1 MAQEYFD
8 FTNDLI
14 FRWVMEREEN
24 CLAILRAIL
33 PELKITAVK
42 RRENEHPVNYLAFDD
57 ELGVRFDAIIEDDR
71 ERFYDVE
78 MQVAN
83 QPGLGKRVRY
93 YQAQI
98 DKETLK
104 KGEDYDDLRESY
116 VIFFCAFD
124 PCGQDRRL
132 YQFHYYEDADRQLR
146 LPTNS
151 HVILLNALGTK
162 GQITPA
168 LAAVLDVMNRRR
180 DNTNPLAVR
189 LVKEIDGYNRD
200 KKRRRALMNL
210 KMRLKDEWRLGL
222 SEGFDQGRAEGKAEG
237 LSQGRAEGKA
247 EGLNQGRAEGRDE
260 MQDEMTLGLIHALQ
274 AQGMPQKQIV
284 EALALTRKIS
294 LAEAQHY
301 YEQVAQADSGG
312 EH

>member
-14 FRWVMEREEN
+14 FRWVMEHEEN
-24 CLAILRAIL
+24 CLAILRVIL

-57 ELGVRFDAIIEDDR
+57 ERGVRFDAIIEDDR

-98 DKETLK
+98 DQETLK

-132 YQFHYYEDADRQLR
+132 YQFHYYEDVDRQLR

-151 HVILLNALGTK
+151 HVILINALGTK

-180 DNTNPLAVR
+180 DNQNPLAIS
-189 LVKEIDGYNRD
+189 LAKEIDGYNRD

-210 KMRLKDEWRLGL
+210 QMRLKDEWRLGL
-222 SEGFDQGRAEGKAEG
+222 SEG
-237 LSQGRAEGKA
+237 
-247 EGLNQGRAEGRDE
+247 RAEGRDE
-260 MQDEMTLGLIHALQ
+260 TILSLIHTLQ
-274 AQGMPQKQIV
+274 IQGQTQKQIV
-284 EALALTRKIS
+284 ETLALMQKSS
-294 LAEAQHY
+294 LAEAQRY
-301 YEQVAQADSGG
+301 YDQLTEAASGG

>member
-14 FRWVMEREEN
+14 FRWVMEHEEN

-33 PELKITAVK
+33 PELKLTAVK

-57 ELGVRFDAIIEDDR
+57 ERGVRFDAIIEDDQ

-98 DKETLK
+98 DQETLK

-132 YQFHYYEDADRQLR
+132 YQFHYYEDDDRQLR

-151 HVILLNALGTK
+151 HVILINALGTK
-162 GQITPA
+162 DQITPE

-180 DNTNPLAVR
+180 DNANPLAVR
-189 LVKEIDGYNRD
+189 LVKEIDDYNRD
-200 KKRRRALMNL
+200 KKRRRTLMNL
-210 KMRLKDEWRLGL
+210 KMRLKDERRLGL
-222 SEGFDQGRAEGKAEG
+222 SEG
-237 LSQGRAEGKA
+237 
-247 EGLNQGRAEGRDE
+247 RDE
-260 MQDEMTLGLIHALQ
+260 MALDLTHALQ

-284 EALALTRKIS
+284 EALALAQKIS

-301 YEQVAQADSGG
+301 YEQLTQAANGG

>member
-33 PELKITAVK
+33 PDLKITAVK
-42 RRENEHPVNYLAFDD
+42 RRENEHPINYLAFDD
-57 ELGVRFDAIIEDDR
+57 ERGVRFDAIIEDDR

-98 DKETLK
+98 DQETLK

-124 PCGQDRRL
+124 PCGQDRWL
-132 YQFHYYEDADRQLR
+132 YQFRYYEDVDRQLR

-151 HVILLNALGTK
+151 HVILINTLGTRGK
-162 GQITPA
+162 ITPA

-180 DNTNPLAVR
+180 DNQNPLAVS

-222 SEGFDQGRAEGKAEG
+222 SEGLD
-237 LSQGRAEGKA
+237 
-247 EGLNQGRAEGRDE
+247 QGRAEGRD
-260 MQDEMTLGLIHALQ
+260 
-274 AQGMPQKQIV
+274 
-284 EALALTRKIS
+284 
-294 LAEAQHY
+294 
-301 YEQVAQADSGG
+301 
-312 EH
+312 

>member
-14 FRWVMEREEN
+14 FRWVMEHEEN

-57 ELGVRFDAIIEDDR
+57 ERGVRFDAIIEDDQ

-98 DKETLK
+98 DQETLK

-132 YQFHYYEDADRQLR
+132 YQFHYYEDDDRQLR

-151 HVILLNALGTK
+151 HVILINALGTK

-180 DNTNPLAVR
+180 DNANPLAVR
-189 LVKEIDGYNRD
+189 LVKEIDDYNRD

>member
-14 FRWVMEREEN
+14 FRWVMEHEEN

-33 PELKITAVK
+33 PDLKITAVK
-42 RRENEHPVNYLAFDD
+42 RRENEHPINYLAFDD
-57 ELGVRFDAIIEDDR
+57 ERGVRFDAIIEDDR

-83 QPGLGKRVRY
+83 QPVLGKRVRY

-98 DKETLK
+98 DQETLK

-116 VIFFCAFD
+116 VIFFCTFD

-132 YQFHYYEDADRQLR
+132 YQFHYYEDDDRQLR

-151 HVILLNALGTK
+151 HVILINALGTK

-180 DNTNPLAVR
+180 DNANPLAVS

-210 KMRLKDEWRLGL
+210 KMRLKDERRLGL
-222 SEGFDQGRAEGKAEG
+222 SE
-237 LSQGRAEGKA
+237 
-247 EGLNQGRAEGRDE
+247 GRAEGRDE
-260 MQDEMTLGLIHALQ
+260 MALGLIHALQ

-301 YEQVAQADSGG
+301 YEQVAQADNESA
-312 EH
+312 H

>member
-57 ELGVRFDAIIEDDR
+57 ERGVRFDAIIEDDQ

-83 QPGLGKRVRY
+83 QPWLGKRVRY

-98 DKETLK
+98 DQETLK

-132 YQFHYYEDADRQLR
+132 YQFHYYEDVDRQLR

-151 HVILLNALGTK
+151 HVIMINALGTK

-180 DNTNPLAVR
+180 DNANPLAVR

-210 KMRLKDEWRLGL
+210 QMRLKDEWRLGL
-222 SEGFDQGRAEGKAEG
+222 SEGRDK
-237 LSQGRAEGKA
+237 
-247 EGLNQGRAEGRDE
+247 GRAEGRDE
-260 MQDEMTLGLIHALQ
+260 TMLSLIHTLQ
-274 AQGMPQKQIV
+274 MQGQTEKQIV
-284 EALALTRKIS
+284 ETLALMQKSS
-294 LAEAQHY
+294 LAEAQRY
-301 YEQVAQADSGG
+301 YDQLTEAASGG

>member
-57 ELGVRFDAIIEDDR
+57 ERGVRFDAIIEDDQ

-98 DKETLK
+98 DQETLK

-132 YQFHYYEDADRQLR
+132 YQFHYYEDVDRQLR

-151 HVILLNALGTK
+151 HLILINALGTK

-180 DNTNPLAVR
+180 DNQNPLAVS

-210 KMRLKDEWRLGL
+210 KMRLKDERRLGL
-222 SEGFDQGRAEGKAEG
+222 SE
-237 LSQGRAEGKA
+237 
-247 EGLNQGRAEGRDE
+247 GRAEGRDE
-260 MQDEMTLGLIHALQ
+260 MALGLIHALQ

-284 EALALTRKIS
+284 EALALARKIS
-294 LAEAQHY
+294 LAEAQRY

>member
-14 FRWVMEREEN
+14 FRWVMEHEEN

-42 RRENEHPVNYLAFDD
+42 RRVNEHPVNYLAFDD
-57 ELGVRFDAIIEDDR
+57 ERGVRFDAIIEDDQ

-98 DKETLK
+98 DQETLK
-104 KGEDYDDLRESY
+104 KSEDYDDLRESY

-132 YQFHYYEDADRQLR
+132 YQFHYYEDTDRQLR

-151 HVILLNALGTK
+151 HLILINALGTK

-180 DNTNPLAVR
+180 DNANPLAVR

-222 SEGFDQGRAEGKAEG
+222 SEGLDK
-237 LSQGRAEGKA
+237 
-247 EGLNQGRAEGRDE
+247 GRAEGRDE
-260 MQDEMTLGLIHALQ
+260 TMLSLIHTLQ
-274 AQGMPQKQIV
+274 IQGQTQKQIV
-284 EALALTRKIS
+284 ETLALMQKSS
-294 LAEAQHY
+294 LAAAQRY
-301 YEQVAQADSGG
+301 YEQVAQPDNRG
-312 EH
+312 EE

>member
-57 ELGVRFDAIIEDDR
+57 ERGVRFDAIIEDDQ

-78 MQVAN
+78 MQVVN

-98 DKETLK
+98 DQETLK

-132 YQFHYYEDADRQLR
+132 YQFHYYEDDDRRLR

-151 HVILLNALGTK
+151 HVILINALGTQ

-180 DNTNPLAVR
+180 DNANPLAVR

-222 SEGFDQGRAEGKAEG
+222 SEGLDQGRAEGKVEGRAEGRAEGKAEG
-237 LSQGRAEGKA
+237 R
-247 EGLNQGRAEGRDE
+247 
-260 MQDEMTLGLIHALQ
+260 DEMTLGLIHALQ
-274 AQGMPQKQIV
+274 VQGMPQKQIV
-284 EALALTRKIS
+284 EALALARKIS

-301 YEQVAQADSGG
+301 YDQVVQATSGG

>member
-14 FRWVMEREEN
+14 FRWVMEHEEN

-33 PELKITAVK
+33 PDLKITAVK
-42 RRENEHPVNYLAFDD
+42 RRENEHPINYLAFDD
-57 ELGVRFDAIIEDDR
+57 ERGVRFDAIIEDDR

-83 QPGLGKRVRY
+83 QLGLGKRVRY
-93 YQAQI
+93 YQAQL
-98 DKETLK
+98 DQETLK

-132 YQFHYYEDADRQLR
+132 YQFHYYEDDDRQLR
-146 LPTNS
+146 LSTNS
-151 HVILLNALGTK
+151 HVILINALGTK

-180 DNTNPLAVR
+180 DNANPLAVR
-189 LVKEIDGYNRD
+189 LVKEIDDYNRD

-222 SEGFDQGRAEGKAEG
+222 SEGLDQGRAEGKAEG
-237 LSQGRAEGKA
+237 LS
-247 EGLNQGRAEGRDE
+247 QGRAEGRDE

-274 AQGMPQKQIV
+274 AQGIPQKQIV

-294 LAEAQHY
+294 LAEAQRY
-301 YEQVAQADSGG
+301 YDQLT
-312 EH
+312 

>member
-57 ELGVRFDAIIEDDR
+57 ERGVRFDAIIEDDQ

-98 DKETLK
+98 DQETLK
-104 KGEDYDDLRESY
+104 KGENYDDLRESY

-132 YQFHYYEDADRQLR
+132 YQFHYYEDVDRQLR

-151 HVILLNALGTK
+151 HVILINALGTK

-180 DNTNPLAVR
+180 DNQNPLAIS

-210 KMRLKDEWRLGL
+210 QMRLKDERRLGL
-222 SEGFDQGRAEGKAEG
+222 SE
-237 LSQGRAEGKA
+237 
-247 EGLNQGRAEGRDE
+247 GRAEGRDE
-260 MQDEMTLGLIHALQ
+260 MALGLIHALQ

-284 EALALTRKIS
+284 ESLALARKIS
-294 LAEAQHY
+294 LAEAQRY

>member
-42 RRENEHPVNYLAFDD
+42 RRENEHPVNYLVFDD
-57 ELGVRFDAIIEDDR
+57 ERGVRFDAIIEDDQ

-98 DKETLK
+98 DHETLK

-151 HVILLNALGTK
+151 HVILINALGTK
-162 GQITPA
+162 DQITPA

-180 DNTNPLAVR
+180 DNQNPLAVS

-222 SEGFDQGRAEGKAEG
+222 SEGLDQGRAEGKVEGRAEGRAEGKAEG
-237 LSQGRAEGKA
+237 R
-247 EGLNQGRAEGRDE
+247 
-260 MQDEMTLGLIHALQ
+260 DEMTLGLIYALQ

-284 EALALTRKIS
+284 EALALARKIS

-301 YEQVAQADSGG
+301 YDQVVQATSGG

>member
-24 CLAILRAIL
+24 CLVILRAIL

-57 ELGVRFDAIIEDDR
+57 ERGVRFDAIIEDDR

-98 DKETLK
+98 DQETLK

-116 VIFFCAFD
+116 IIFFCAFD

-132 YQFHYYEDADRQLR
+132 YQFHYYEDDDRQLR

-151 HVILLNALGTK
+151 HVILINALGTK

-180 DNTNPLAVR
+180 DNANPLAVR

-210 KMRLKDEWRLGL
+210 KMRLKDERRLGL
-222 SEGFDQGRAEGKAEG
+222 SE
-237 LSQGRAEGKA
+237 
-247 EGLNQGRAEGRDE
+247 GRAEGRDE
-260 MQDEMTLGLIHALQ
+260 MALGLIHALQ

-284 EALALTRKIS
+284 EALALARKIS
-294 LAEAQHY
+294 LAEAQRY

>member
-57 ELGVRFDAIIEDDR
+57 ERGVRFDAIIEDDQ

-98 DKETLK
+98 DQETLK

-132 YQFHYYEDADRQLR
+132 YQFHYYEDVDRQLR

-151 HVILLNALGTK
+151 HLILINALGTK
-162 GQITPA
+162 DQITPE

-180 DNTNPLAVR
+180 DNQNPLAIS

-210 KMRLKDEWRLGL
+210 QMRLKDEWRLGL

-237 LSQGRAEGKA
+237 
-247 EGLNQGRAEGRDE
+247 RDE
-260 MQDEMTLGLIHALQ
+260 TMLSLIHTLQ
-274 AQGMPQKQIV
+274 IQGQTQKQIV
-284 EALALTRKIS
+284 ETLALMQKSS
-294 LAEAQHY
+294 LAEAQRY
-301 YEQVAQADSGG
+301 YDQLTEAASGG

>member
-14 FRWVMEREEN
+14 FRWVMEHEEN

-42 RRENEHPVNYLAFDD
+42 RRVNEHPVNYLAFDD
-57 ELGVRFDAIIEDDR
+57 ERGVRFDAIIEDDR

-98 DKETLK
+98 DQETLK

-132 YQFHYYEDADRQLR
+132 YQFRYYEDVDRQLR

-151 HVILLNALGTK
+151 HVILINTLGTRGK
-162 GQITPA
+162 ITPA

-180 DNTNPLAVR
+180 DNQNPLAVS

-210 KMRLKDEWRLGL
+210 KMRLKDEWKLGL
-222 SEGFDQGRAEGKAEG
+222 SEGLDQGRAEGKAEG
-237 LSQGRAEGKA
+237 LSQGRAEG
-247 EGLNQGRAEGRDE
+247 LSQGRAEGR
-260 MQDEMTLGLIHALQ
+260 DEMTLGLIHALQ

-294 LAEAQHY
+294 LAEAQRY
-301 YEQVAQADSGG
+301 YEQVARAANGG

>member
-57 ELGVRFDAIIEDDR
+57 ERGVRFDAIIEDDQ

-98 DKETLK
+98 DQETLK
-104 KGEDYDDLRESY
+104 KGENYDDLRESY

-132 YQFHYYEDADRQLR
+132 YQFHYYEDVDRQLR

-151 HVILLNALGTK
+151 HVILINALGTK

-180 DNTNPLAVR
+180 DNQNPLAIS

-210 KMRLKDEWRLGL
+210 KMRLKDEWKLGL
-222 SEGFDQGRAEGKAEG
+222 SEGLDQGRAEGKAEG
-237 LSQGRAEGKA
+237 LSQGRAEG
-247 EGLNQGRAEGRDE
+247 LSQGRAEGR
-260 MQDEMTLGLIHALQ
+260 DEMTLGLIHALQ

-294 LAEAQHY
+294 LAEAQRY
-301 YEQVAQADSGG
+301 YEQVARAANGG

>member
-14 FRWVMEREEN
+14 FRWVMEHEEN

-33 PELKITAVK
+33 PDLKITAIR

-57 ELGVRFDAIIEDDR
+57 ERGVRFDAIIEDDQ

-98 DKETLK
+98 DQETLK

-132 YQFHYYEDADRQLR
+132 YQFHYYEDTDRQLR

-151 HVILLNALGTK
+151 HLILINALGTK
-162 GQITPA
+162 DQITPE

-180 DNTNPLAVR
+180 DNQNPLAVS

-210 KMRLKDEWRLGL
+210 KMRLKDERRLGL
-222 SEGFDQGRAEGKAEG
+222 SE
-237 LSQGRAEGKA
+237 
-247 EGLNQGRAEGRDE
+247 GRAEGRDE
-260 MQDEMTLGLIHALQ
+260 MALGLIHALQ

-284 EALALTRKIS
+284 EALALARKIS
-294 LAEAQHY
+294 LAEAQRY

-312 EH
+312 EHR

>member
-57 ELGVRFDAIIEDDR
+57 ERGVRFDAIIEDDR

-98 DKETLK
+98 DQETLK

-132 YQFHYYEDADRQLR
+132 YQFHYYEDDDRQLR

-151 HVILLNALGTK
+151 HVILINALGTK

-180 DNTNPLAVR
+180 DNANPLAVR

-210 KMRLKDEWRLGL
+210 KMRLKDEWKLGL
-222 SEGFDQGRAEGKAEG
+222 SEGLDQGRAEGKAEG
-237 LSQGRAEGKA
+237 LSQGRAEG
-247 EGLNQGRAEGRDE
+247 LSQGRAEGR
-260 MQDEMTLGLIHALQ
+260 DEMTLGLIHALQ

-294 LAEAQHY
+294 LAEAQRY
-301 YEQVAQADSGG
+301 YEQVARAANGG

>member
-57 ELGVRFDAIIEDDR
+57 ERGVRFDAIIEDDQ

-98 DKETLK
+98 DHETLK

-132 YQFHYYEDADRQLR
+132 YQFHYYEDDDRQLR

-151 HVILLNALGTK
+151 HVILINALGTQ

-180 DNTNPLAVR
+180 DNANPLAVR
-189 LVKEIDGYNRD
+189 LVKEIDDYNRD

-210 KMRLKDEWRLGL
+210 KMRLKDEWKLGL
-222 SEGFDQGRAEGKAEG
+222 SEGLDQGRAEGKAEG
-237 LSQGRAEGKA
+237 LSQGRAEG
-247 EGLNQGRAEGRDE
+247 LSQGRAEGR
-260 MQDEMTLGLIHALQ
+260 DEMTLGLIHALQ

-294 LAEAQHY
+294 LAEAQRY
-301 YEQVAQADSGG
+301 YEQVARAANGG

>member
-1 MAQEYFD
+1 M
-8 FTNDLI
+8 
-14 FRWVMEREEN
+14 
-24 CLAILRAIL
+24 
-33 PELKITAVK
+33 
-42 RRENEHPVNYLAFDD
+42 
-57 ELGVRFDAIIEDDR
+57 
-71 ERFYDVE
+71 
-78 MQVAN
+78 AN
-83 QPGLGKRVRY
+83 QLGLGKRVRY

-98 DKETLK
+98 DHETLK

-151 HVILLNALGTK
+151 HVILINALGTK

-168 LAAVLDVMNRRR
+168 LAAVLDVMNRRC
-180 DNTNPLAVR
+180 DNANPLAAR
-189 LVKEIDGYNRD
+189 LVKEIDDYNRD

-210 KMRLKDEWRLGL
+210 KMRLKDERRLGL
-222 SEGFDQGRAEGKAEG
+222 SE
-237 LSQGRAEGKA
+237 
-247 EGLNQGRAEGRDE
+247 GRAEGRDE
-260 MQDEMTLGLIHALQ
+260 MALGLIHALQ

-284 EALALTRKIS
+284 EALALARKIS

-301 YEQVAQADSGG
+301 YEQMARAANGG